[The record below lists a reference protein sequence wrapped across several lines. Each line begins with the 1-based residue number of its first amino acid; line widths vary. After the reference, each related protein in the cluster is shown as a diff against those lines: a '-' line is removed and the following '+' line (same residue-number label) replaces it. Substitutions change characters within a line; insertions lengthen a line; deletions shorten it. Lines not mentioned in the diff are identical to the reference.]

1 MHCSYSG
8 HEVGKPLDIPV
19 GPVMMVTLSK
29 ILVVLV
35 VLGLVAGN
43 GCGSSSIKSSI
54 KSSNSNNNSS
64 SYCISTSSS
73 SSITIEVFEG
83 WMEEV
88 TISNEGFLR
97 LCHRIVY

>member
-1 MHCSYSG
+1 MHGSYSG
-8 HEVGKPLDIPV
+8 HEVDKPLDISV
-19 GPVMMVTLSK
+19 GPVMMVTSSK

-35 VLGLVAGN
+35 LLVLLGLEAGS
-43 GCGSSSIKSSI
+43 GCGSSSIKSSFI
-54 KSSNSNNNSS
+54 
-64 SYCISTSSS
+64 IISSS
-73 SSITIEVFEG
+73 SSTIEVFEG